1 MSRNPIPASVMLTH
15 DNADRIAAVANKRGF
30 TINHWHD
37 NIDYHLEEDEAE
49 TILFTSVYPWIP
61 AISNF
66 GDVPFDPSC
75 HPAPGVPLMET
86 DEFIAL
92 LETTPEIG

>member
-1 MSRNPIPASVMLTH
+1 MSLDPIPASVMLTH

-30 TINHWHD
+30 TLYHLHD
-37 NIDYHLEEDEAE
+37 NIDYHAEDGEE
-49 TILFTSVYPWIP
+49 TIMFTSVYPWIP

-66 GDVPFDPSC
+66 NDMPFDPSC
-75 HPAPGVPLMET
+75 HPAPGVPLMDT

-92 LETTPEIG
+92 LETTPEIN